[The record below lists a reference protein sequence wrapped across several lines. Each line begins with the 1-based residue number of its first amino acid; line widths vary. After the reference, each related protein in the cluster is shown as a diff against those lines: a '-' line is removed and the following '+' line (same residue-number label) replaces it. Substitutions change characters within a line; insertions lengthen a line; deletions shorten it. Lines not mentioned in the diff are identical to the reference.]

1 MKLSDLVPL
10 IAIFVAFHPCIVVA
24 YETKSIDT
32 PGSISKLKLNKTVG
46 PESVEFDPSGL
57 GPYTGVSNGRILK
70 WQGNWTDFAYNSMY
84 RDRDCVEN
92 RNESKCGRPL
102 GLRFND
108 VTGNLYVA
116 DAYLGLLSVGP
127 KGGLVDVLATEA
139 EGVPFKFLNG
149 LDVDQLTGDV
159 YFTDSSDHIVRSDY
173 LLVVLSNDTTGRLL
187 KYNPQSKEL
196 TVLKSN
202 LMFPNGVVVSHDKSH
217 LLVCSTT
224 LCQINK
230 YWIRGPKTGT
240 FELFVDLPGYPD
252 NITRDPRGGYWVAMS
267 NLKGGDL
274 AGAAPEHPVAF
285 RLDQDGNILEALNG
299 GVTTYISEVHE
310 KNGLLWIGSVS
321 NPYVG
326 ICSA

>member
-159 YFTDSSDHIVRSDY
+159 YFTDSSDHIVR
-173 LLVVLSNDTTGRLL
+173 
-187 KYNPQSKEL
+187 
-196 TVLKSN
+196 
-202 LMFPNGVVVSHDKSH
+202 
-217 LLVCSTT
+217 
-224 LCQINK
+224 
-230 YWIRGPKTGT
+230 RGPKTGT

-299 GVTTYISEVHE
+299 GVTTFISEVHE